1 MGIPPSYHETAW
13 LKQPVLGTGIRTE
26 IERVSEGRVSEGR
39 LWPPGGKSRVW
50 ILSSSE
56 DGKTCVQS
64 SGQ

>member
-13 LKQPVLGTGIRTE
+13 LKKSVLGTGIRTE
-26 IERVSEGRVSEGR
+26 IERVSEGR

-56 DGKTCVQS
+56 DGKTCVLS